1 MSYVQKQGK
10 DKAWK
15 KSVLRNLATDI
26 VLLGK
31 IKTTEYKAKELKKVV
46 DRLITFGK
54 KGSVADR
61 RHVASYLRNEKDEN
75 GILATKKLFDEIA
88 LKYKDRQGG
97 YTRIT
102 RIGYRRGDNALMC
115 LIELV

>member
-1 MSYVQKQGK
+1 MSYVQKQGQ

-26 VLLGK
+26 VLKGK
-31 IKTTEYKAKELKKVV
+31 IKTTQYKAKELKKVV

-54 KGSVADR
+54 KGTIADR
-61 RHVASYLRNEKDEN
+61 RQVASYLRHEKDEK
-75 GILATKKLFDEIA
+75 GVLATKKLFDEIVV
-88 LKYKDRQGG
+88 KYKDRQGG

-102 RIGYRRGDNALMC
+102 RLGHRRGDNALMC